1 MLPLADRR
9 LRLDKMNPEA
19 SVESSRMASDALYT
33 DELLTWVKGTVG
45 KTDYSAVVVMCPEP
59 GYVSLVSFLVF
70 VFLCSV
76 SSSPF

>member
-1 MLPLADRR
+1 
-9 LRLDKMNPEA
+9 MNPEA
-19 SVESSRMASDALYT
+19 SVESSGMASDTLST

-45 KTDYSAVVVMCPEP
+45 KTDYSAVVVMRPEP

>member
-1 MLPLADRR
+1 
-9 LRLDKMNPEA
+9 
-19 SVESSRMASDALYT
+19 MASDTLST

-45 KTDYSAVVVMCPEP
+45 KTDYSAVVVMRPEP